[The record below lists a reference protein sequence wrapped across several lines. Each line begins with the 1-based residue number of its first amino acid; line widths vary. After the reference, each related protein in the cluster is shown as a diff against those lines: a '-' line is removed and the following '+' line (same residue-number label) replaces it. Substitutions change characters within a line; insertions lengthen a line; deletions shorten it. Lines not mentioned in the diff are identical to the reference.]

1 MTVDALLDLLPA
13 WPWWTLAIAGLLAL
27 RAVAVLA
34 LGPRGAAL
42 RGALA
47 LLVGLAL
54 VGQLALEGPRAELLP
69 LHALAG
75 FALLLLPW
83 ERPHPEPP
91 PLRLGRNRRRRV
103 RRPVLRAVLALLTVA
118 AVVVWTFLI
127 HG

>member
-1 MTVDALLDLLPA
+1 MTVGALLDMLPA
-13 WPWWTLAIAGLLAL
+13 WPWLTLAIAGLLAL

-54 VGQLALEGPRAELLP
+54 VAQLALEGPRAELLP
-69 LHALAG
+69 LHMVAG
-75 FALLLLPW
+75 LVVLLLPW

-103 RRPVLRAVLALLTVA
+103 RRPLLRALLATLTVA